1 MKKRRYKYL
10 AGALLCLA
18 VINIQVPD
26 TVLAGTWKKTAGG
39 IRRMMESGRR
49 GSGKRLIINGI
60 ILMRMVTALPDGER
74 LMITGMILTK
84 TVCCRPD
91 DGSMSIM
98 WEPMAGC

>member
-1 MKKRRYKYL
+1 MPCSDKYDRYL
-10 AGALLCLA
+10 TLFWQAPGSR
-18 VINIQVPD
+18 
-26 TVLAGTWKKTAGG
+26 KKTTGG
-39 IRRMMESGRR
+39 IRRRMESGRR
-49 GSGKRLIINGI
+49 GSGKRSIINGI

>member
-1 MKKRRYKYL
+1 
-10 AGALLCLA
+10 
-18 VINIQVPD
+18 
-26 TVLAGTWKKTAGG
+26 
-39 IRRMMESGRR
+39 MMESGRR

>member
-1 MKKRRYKYL
+1 MTHYASRR
-10 AGALLCLA
+10 
-18 VINIQVPD
+18 
-26 TVLAGTWKKTAGG
+26 KKTTGG
-39 IRRMMESGRR
+39 IRRRMESGRR
-49 GSGKRLIINGI
+49 GSGKRSIINGI

-98 WEPMAGC
+98 WDPMAGC